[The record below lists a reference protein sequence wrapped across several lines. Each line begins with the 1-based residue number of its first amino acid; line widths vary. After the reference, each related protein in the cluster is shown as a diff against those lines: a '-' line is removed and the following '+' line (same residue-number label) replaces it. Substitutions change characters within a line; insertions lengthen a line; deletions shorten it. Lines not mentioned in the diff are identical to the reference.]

1 MSLILGLKM
10 GSENKRMLYLNLVV
24 TGVTLDE
31 VKQRFQ
37 AEQWGGSTTG
47 LQDDST
53 FRNEHAALTVKKPK
67 KSRGL
72 S

>member
-10 GSENKRMLYLNLVV
+10 RSENKRMLYLHLVV

-31 VKQRFQ
+31 VKQRFK